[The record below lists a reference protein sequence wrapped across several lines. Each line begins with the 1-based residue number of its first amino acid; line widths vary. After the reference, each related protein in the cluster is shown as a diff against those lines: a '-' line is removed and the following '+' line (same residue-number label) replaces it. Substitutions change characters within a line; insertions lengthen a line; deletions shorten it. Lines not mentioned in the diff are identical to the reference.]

1 VKPLPHLLHG
11 NFASGFLLARD
22 ECVCAKDGVTI
33 GIFCPDDDVTWCR
46 LVIEGGGL
54 MVVGLVIS
62 LFGRMGIKPGVL
74 SWTCL

>member
-1 VKPLPHLLHG
+1 
-11 NFASGFLLARD
+11 
-22 ECVCAKDGVTI
+22 VCAKDGVTI

-54 MVVGLVIS
+54 MAVGLVIS